1 MEHLIIPHP
10 GAHRSAGNEND
21 RFTVALIFKE
31 EARIIMGFK
40 VWLIEY
46 LPILFGIVVLLKGM
60 KWLRSASFHG
70 RSQS

>member
-1 MEHLIIPHP
+1 MKTIGLPLLY
-10 GAHRSAGNEND
+10 S
-21 RFTVALIFKE
+21 LKE

-40 VWLIEY
+40 VWHIEY

-70 RSQS
+70 LSQS